1 MDKLTP
7 DALVTFLWVG
17 AALLAFALAIWAL
30 VDKIRAA
37 HKPAEDL
44 ADWRADVNHKLD
56 KDRKRIDSLDAGQK
70 AISRGMLA
78 LLNHQITGNS
88 IDKLKEAQNEL
99 TDYLIN
105 R

>member
-17 AALLAFALAIWAL
+17 AALVAFTLAIWSL
-30 VDKIRAA
+30 LDKIKSAK
-37 HKPAEDL
+37 KPAQEL
-44 ADWRADVNHKLD
+44 AAWKSEM
-56 KDRKRIDSLDAGQK
+56 DRKQEHDHRRIDSLDEGQK

-88 IDKLKEAQNEL
+88 VDKLKEAQTEL